1 MMIITNMFFLPIAS
15 ITYFLVYKASVAS
28 ANTDEFINDPR
39 NPRFASGGKIVDL
52 EKEIR
57 CATFQFHS
65 LYKGF
70 SILDLS
76 FNSIIEL
83 FFYS

>member
-1 MMIITNMFFLPIAS
+1 MYLWTTSTHIIMMIITNMFFLPIAS

-52 EKEIR
+52 EKR
-57 CATFQFHS
+57 
-65 LYKGF
+65 
-70 SILDLS
+70 D
-76 FNSIIEL
+76 
-83 FFYS
+83 

>member
-52 EKEIR
+52 EKR
-57 CATFQFHS
+57 
-65 LYKGF
+65 
-70 SILDLS
+70 D
-76 FNSIIEL
+76 
-83 FFYS
+83 